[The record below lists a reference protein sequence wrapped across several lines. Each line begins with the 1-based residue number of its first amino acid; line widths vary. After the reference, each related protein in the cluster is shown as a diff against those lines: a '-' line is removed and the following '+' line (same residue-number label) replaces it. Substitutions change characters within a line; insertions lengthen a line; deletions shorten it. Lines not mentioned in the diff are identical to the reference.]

1 MKANLTELVFILD
14 RSGSMHGLEA
24 DTIGGFNS
32 TLDKQREMEG
42 EVLVSTVLFDNRSKV
57 IHDRVPLDRIEKMTE
72 KDYYVGGSTALMDA
86 LGNAIKHIGIVHKYA
101 REEDVPE
108 HTVFIITTD
117 GMENASHQYDSD
129 TVKKMIEE
137 KKEKNGWEFIFLAA
151 NIDAVE
157 SAARI
162 GIDRTRAVDY
172 SATPVGTAEMYC
184 MASEAISYKRSC
196 RDLSDD
202 SWKKAKKSK
211 NN

>member
-1 MKANLTELVFILD
+1 MKKNLTELVFILD
-14 RSGSMHGLEA
+14 KSGSMHGLER
-24 DTIGGFNS
+24 DTVGGFNS
-32 TLDKQREMEG
+32 TLDKQKELEG
-42 EVLVSTVLFDNRSKV
+42 EVLVSTVLFNNYSKV
-57 IHDRVPLDRIEKMTE
+57 IHDRVPLDMIPKMTE

-86 LGNAIKHIGIVHKYA
+86 LGDAIKHISLIHKYA
-101 REEDVPE
+101 RGEDVPE

-117 GMENASHQYDSD
+117 GMENASRNFDSE

-162 GIDRTRAVDY
+162 GIDRTRAVNY
-172 SATPVGTAEMYC
+172 NATSEGTAEMYC
-184 MASEAISYKRSC
+184 MASEAISYKRAF

-202 SWKKAKKSK
+202 SWKEVKKK
-211 NN
+211 

>member
-1 MKANLTELVFILD
+1 MRKDLTELVFILD

-32 TLDKQREMEG
+32 TIEKQREIDG
-42 EVLVSTVLFDNRSKV
+42 DVLVSTVLFDHDSKV
-57 IHDRVPLDRIEKMTE
+57 LHDRVPIDSISPMTE
-72 KDYYVGGSTALMDA
+72 KDYFVGGSTALMDA
-86 LGNAIKHIGIVHKYA
+86 LGSAIRHIGIVHKYA

-117 GMENASHQYDSD
+117 GMENASRSFDSD
-129 TVKKMIEE
+129 TVKGMIEE

-162 GIDRTRAVDY
+162 GIDRTRAADY
-172 SATPVGTAEMYC
+172 SATPTGIHEMYR
-184 MASEAISYKRSC
+184 MASEAITCKREHM
-196 RDLSDD
+196 DLGRCD
-202 SWKKAKKSK
+202 WKRPKKTEK
-211 NN
+211 

>member
-1 MKANLTELVFILD
+1 MKKNLTELVFILD
-14 RSGSMHGLEA
+14 KSGSMHGLER
-24 DTIGGFNS
+24 DTVGGFNS
-32 TLDKQREMEG
+32 TLDKQKELEG
-42 EVLVSTVLFDNRSKV
+42 EVLVSTVLFNNYSKV
-57 IHDRVPLDRIEKMTE
+57 IHDRVPLDMIPKMTE

-86 LGNAIKHIGIVHKYA
+86 LGDAIKHISLIHKYA

-117 GMENASHQYDSD
+117 GMENASRNFDSE
-129 TVKKMIEE
+129 TVKKMIED

-162 GIDRTRAVDY
+162 GIDRTRAVNY
-172 SATPVGTAEMYC
+172 NATSEGTAEMYC
-184 MASEAISYKRSC
+184 MASEAISYKRAF

-202 SWKKAKKSK
+202 SWKEVKKK
-211 NN
+211 